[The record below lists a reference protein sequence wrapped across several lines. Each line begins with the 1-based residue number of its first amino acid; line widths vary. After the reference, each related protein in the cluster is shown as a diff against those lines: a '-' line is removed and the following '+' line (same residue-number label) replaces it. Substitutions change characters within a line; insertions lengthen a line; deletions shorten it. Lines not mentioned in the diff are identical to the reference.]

1 MGPNENYY
9 SILLWSL
16 SLTGTSK
23 REKKFTSSK
32 FVFVSLHFG
41 RVGVHKKSSDTC
53 WQMKACVSLEN
64 QVSLTYNQL
73 WISPDSRNKHSEEAT
88 TEEEEEEEVRELIV
102 NTKKST

>member
-1 MGPNENYY
+1 
-9 SILLWSL
+9 
-16 SLTGTSK
+16 
-23 REKKFTSSK
+23 
-32 FVFVSLHFG
+32 
-41 RVGVHKKSSDTC
+41 
-53 WQMKACVSLEN
+53 MKACVSLEN